1 MTVPSARFG
10 EPGRSGY
17 GHHPVRRRALSGFQS
32 VTRVLSELAI
42 WAMTAI
48 RDAVAGVTYDD

>member
-1 MTVPSARFG
+1 LANRVVQDTATIRLDAAARS
-10 EPGRSGY
+10 E
-17 GHHPVRRRALSGFQS
+17 LQS
-32 VTRVLSELAI
+32 VTRVLSDLAI